1 MEGTRDHCDEHV
13 GEKIEVTVPAAALVL
28 RHARCPHG
36 CLLIA
41 PEVTIGGHPSIHV
54 HVTQGGRE
62 GDVYLD
68 PAYGSFNH
76 RSALEIEEG
85 SIVTFACPHCGVSLE
100 ESGHFCSR
108 CSAPLFV
115 MQLPQGGRIQGCTRK
130 GCLAHRL
137 EVVDLGAQVLRLDE
151 ESEMDAYL

>member
-1 MEGTRDHCDEHV
+1 MDSTRDCREERVSDS
-13 GEKIEVTVPAAALVL
+13 IEVTVPAATLVI
-28 RHARCPHG
+28 RHARCPGG
-36 CLLIA
+36 CLLMA

-54 HVTQGGRE
+54 RASQGGRE
-62 GDVYLD
+62 GDLYLD

-85 SIVTFACPHCGVSLE
+85 SVVTFSCPHCGASLE
-100 ESGHFCSR
+100 ETGRFCSS

-115 MQLPQGGRIQGCTRK
+115 MQLPRGGRIEGCMRK
-130 GCLAHRL
+130 GCFAHRL
-137 EVVDLGAQVLRLDE
+137 EVVDLGAQLLRLYE